1 MSTRSIQIPVT
12 SPETSQDP
20 TLHFNVDSVEELND
34 QWGNSDDPIL
44 YRGHDLLELYVNSD
58 RLERAALGYEEEDER
73 ERYSGSGHP
82 RFWDDTSISCKASKY
97 SSRNSGQ
104 EVMLLYMADT
114 DVFVNGWDIF
124 TDEGGEHA
132 DVYFKI
138 TNDGEII
145 IVDLVRGDGIV
156 YSETGSYRQHRKI
169 KNIIEIR
176 LD

>member
-1 MSTRSIQIPVT
+1 MSSRTIQIPVT
-12 SPETSQDP
+12 SYETSIVP
-20 TLHFNVDSVEELND
+20 LLHFNVDAVEELDD
-34 QWGNSDDPIL
+34 QWGNSDHPVL
-44 YRGHDLLELYVNSD
+44 YRGHDLMELYVNSD

-73 ERYSGSGHP
+73 ECYLGSGHP

-97 SSRNSGQ
+97 SQHNSGQ
-104 EVMLLYMADT
+104 EVMLLYVADS

-124 TDEGGEHA
+124 SEEGGEHA

-138 TNDGEII
+138 TDEGEII
-145 IVDLVRGDGIV
+145 IVDLVRGNGIV
-156 YSETGSYRQHRKI
+156 YSSTGSYRQHSKV